1 MPQYSN
7 FIGAREFAGQLVN
20 PRHREG
26 DIKQIFDF
34 VTVAANFPVND
45 FISFGRIPS
54 NAVIHWNMSRLIW
67 DAALGAGRLLQV
79 GTNIAPGAI
88 GANIDASVASGN
100 AGAPAYNRAV
110 NTFGQNLW
118 QLEGQT
124 RDNQLSRDLR
134 VQLTGG
140 AGPGAAFGLGL
151 ILYYT

>member
-7 FIGAREFAGQLVN
+7 FIGAPELANRLVN

-34 VTVAANFPVND
+34 VTVAASFPVND

-54 NAVIHWNMSRLIW
+54 NAVIHWHMSRVIW

-79 GTNIAPGAI
+79 GTNIDPDAI

-124 RDNQLSRDLR
+124 RDNQLARDLR
-134 VQLTGG
+134 IQLTGG
-140 AGPGAAFGLGL
+140 AGPASAFGLGL